1 MHKRRGLVW
10 FVALILMGGCSSPS
24 QQTPRPA
31 GAENQEVS
39 VMQISSPAFQT
50 GESIP
55 ARFTCDGEDR
65 SPALTWSGVPAGA
78 KSLVLVCDDP
88 DAPMGIWIHWIVA
101 NIPPAAIGIPENG
114 PLPEGAVEI
123 KNSFGRTSYG
133 GPCPPS
139 GTHRYYFR
147 LYALDAER
155 IEGLSLNNY
164 RSLLPSHALAQ
175 AEWMGT
181 YRRK

>member
-1 MHKRRGLVW
+1 
-10 FVALILMGGCSSPS
+10 
-24 QQTPRPA
+24 
-31 GAENQEVS
+31 
-39 VMQISSPAFQT
+39 MQINSPAFQM
-50 GESIP
+50 GQPIP

-88 DAPMGIWIHWIVA
+88 DAPMGTWIHWIVT
-101 NIPPAAIGIPENG
+101 NIPPAAAGIPENG

-139 GTHRYYFR
+139 GVHRYYFR

-155 IEGLSLNNY
+155 IEGLTLNNY
-164 RSLLPSHALAQ
+164 RSLLLSRALAQ